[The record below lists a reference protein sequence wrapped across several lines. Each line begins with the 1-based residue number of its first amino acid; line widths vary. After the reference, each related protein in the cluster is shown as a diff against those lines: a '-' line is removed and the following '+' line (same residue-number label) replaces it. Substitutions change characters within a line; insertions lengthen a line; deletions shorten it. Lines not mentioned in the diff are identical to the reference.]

1 MKLLTLAGSTS
12 PVAVTP
18 TTPTTAAA
26 TPTRPSVTAE
36 GRRPRLPRDA
46 IVQFNNDQAELYI
59 NMTITKVEHIHAL
72 METLNTYAPQ
82 LEFARRRNDDR

>member
-12 PVAVTP
+12 PMAVTP
-18 TTPTTAAA
+18 APPTTAAA
-26 TPTRPSVTAE
+26 TPTRPSVTVE

>member
-1 MKLLTLAGSTS
+1 MHIPQRIIEMKTLFA
-12 PVAVTP
+12 
-18 TTPTTAAA
+18 TTAAA

-36 GRRPRLPRDA
+36 VPASAGRRPRLPRDA
-46 IVQFNNDQAELYI
+46 NVQFNNDQAELYI

>member
-26 TPTRPSVTAE
+26 AATPTP
-36 GRRPRLPRDA
+36 RPRLPRDA

-82 LEFARRRNDDR
+82 LEFARQRDDAR